1 MPKPL
6 QLAPEDPTTLPPRIA
21 TPMVLALSGYS
32 RGTLINRI
40 KAGKMPAPVD
50 RGGDGSIWIRDDVLR
65 ALGLIPDPNA
75 PPEPN
80 PWDNF
85 DPVRYRQIL
94 ADQRDQDAFCRKMDR
109 AAAKRLE
116 PRKPKPKV
124 ELAKLPPKR
133 AKASTSVGPADKPDG
148 QRLKSIMRQLGRYV
162 VIKPRTDGTYY
173 VYMFVPLI
181 LRPKGWK
188 ATIAL
193 PLDEPRTGDLRNR
206 QEFARIKADAAT
218 LYRSMTNERLAQAR
232 QAKAV
237 VDRRATKPNED
248 A

>member
-1 MPKPL
+1 
-6 QLAPEDPTTLPPRIA
+6 
-21 TPMVLALSGYS
+21 MVLALSGYS

-40 KAGKMPAPVD
+40 KAGKMPAPID
-50 RGGDGSIWIRDDVLR
+50 RGGNGSIWLRDDLLR
-65 ALGLIPDPNA
+65 ALGLISDPNA
-75 PPEPN
+75 APEPN

-94 ADQRDQDAFCRKMDR
+94 ADQREQDAFRRKMER

-116 PRKPKPKV
+116 PRKPRPKV

-162 VIKPRTDGTYY
+162 VIKPRKDGTYY

-193 PLDEPRTGDLRNR
+193 PLDEPRTGDLRSR
-206 QEFARIKADAAT
+206 QELARIKADAAT

-232 QAKAV
+232 QLQAV
-237 VDRRATKPNED
+237 AERRATKPNED